1 MIRGIYLRTFVAVLA
16 VLCCGSMASAASAA
30 DPYKFDPVLSLTGD
44 CSVSPLDPVQD
55 PSCPGP
61 PMPSGR
67 FDYPR
72 SIAIDSYGNEYVAVY
87 GDKGVG
93 RIDVFDDE
101 GRFITELAEPKGPK
115 SLAVDSQG
123 NLYVLRYVLGQKL
136 EVVRYSPTVY
146 EPVAGKI
153 EYGSAPVKIAEDV
166 VGINGGLAID
176 ASNDHLFAAYAG
188 SVIRE
193 YGSAAE
199 GNQLLNTIS
208 HEKLV
213 GWATWVAVDAERRRL
228 YTSNCRKEIADCVV
242 LVFEADAPHALLE
255 EVDGSDTPEGRFL
268 SEKGWLSIAVDE
280 ETGHFFV
287 DDLERTKKV
296 YEFDENYA
304 YVSTV
309 LFSSFQG
316 GNALQ
321 IAVSNS
327 PLNPAAKNDGYL
339 FVPVLLPAGRALA
352 FAPPTEFPP
361 DVTGAAAT
369 QVVERQ
375 AVVRVTIDP
384 KGVDTGYAIEYVTK
398 EEFDESGFTNAQV
411 GVEGT
416 ISGGSQPKQLSALL
430 NGLSP
435 GTSYRARIVATN
447 SEGSDE
453 EQVTFATYPAAPL
466 PSSCPNDAVRI
477 GPSVLLPDCRAYELV
492 TPADTNGRPPKGV
505 GFGTEQFNTLQASPL
520 GNAVSFNTEGGS
532 LPGMEGTGGYSGD
545 MYRTVRTASGW
556 TTLKAGPSGTETN
569 VPVPGSPSPDQGYAF
584 WVAGGEGS
592 AIVVEGQQARYVR
605 YPDGH
610 SELIGRGSLGSTHL
624 ARGKLIT
631 ENGTHIIFQTDSA
644 NGAPAKQ
651 LEPNAPPEG
660 TEAVYDRTA
669 DEVTHV
675 VSLLPGDVTP
685 QPGEDATYVG
695 ASADGAGIAFTVGP
709 NFLETTLYLRVD
721 NAVTYEIGDAQEVTF
736 AGISEGGERI
746 FYVKGGDLFAFD
758 TKRKEVIAFTSVGN
772 VKVVNVAPDGTRAY
786 FVTTSVI
793 PGGGQNPNGVF
804 AKAGQQNLYLS
815 EEGDVTFVA
824 TVTARDV
831 EGEKDPNNGSQVD
844 GLGLWTDALA
854 GAQLARDPSRVS
866 ADGSVLLF
874 QSRANL
880 DGYDPKGS
888 PQVYRYDAVADR
900 LHCIS
905 CTPTGISTGGGAS
918 LESYAALQ
926 TTRLPFSASGF
937 VPNLRFDGR
946 RAFFQSKEA
955 LVATDN
961 DKVQDVYEWEEQG
974 VGTCTSAGG
983 CVYLISSGHSEND
996 DYLYGISRSG
1006 DDVFFVTEDVLV
1018 AGDIDTPSI
1027 YDARVGGGFPQPSE
1041 QACLGEACR
1050 PALTPPPAQMPLAE
1064 PAPGEDNV
1072 TRPKPRKC
1080 PKGKRKVKRRGRV
1093 VCVKKHR
1100 NVKHRKAGPKRRTA
1114 R

>member
-1 MIRGIYLRTFVAVLA
+1 VVLA
-16 VLCCGSMASAASAA
+16 ILCAGVSTAPATAAE
-30 DPYKFDPVLSLTGD
+30 PYKLDPQLSLTGD
-44 CSVSPLDPVQD
+44 CSVSSVDPVQD

-67 FDYPR
+67 FNNPR
-72 SIAIDSYGNEYVAVY
+72 SIAIDAYGNEYVASY
-87 GDKGVG
+87 GANGGDG

-101 GRFITELAEPKGPK
+101 GRFITELTEPKGPK
-115 SLAVDSQG
+115 SVAVDSEG
-123 NLYVLRYVLGQKL
+123 NLYVLRWLLGTFD

-146 EPVAGKI
+146 EPEAGKI
-153 EYGSAPVKIAEDV
+153 EYGNPAVIVAPDR
-166 VGINGGLAID
+166 GFGTNGGLAID
-176 ASNDHLFAAYAG
+176 ASTDRLFAAYG
-188 SVIRE
+188 GGKIEV
-193 YGSAAE
+193 YGSASE
-199 GNQLLNTIS
+199 GNKLLDTIT
-208 HEKLV
+208 EKLD
-213 GWATWVAVDAERRRL
+213 WTTWVAVDAERRRL
-228 YTSNCRKEIADCVV
+228 FASTCLNDFKDCRV
-242 LVFEADAPHALLE
+242 LVFSADAPYALLG
-255 EVDGSDTPEGRFL
+255 EVDGSDTPEGKFL
-268 SEKGWLSIAVDE
+268 SEKGWLSIAVEE

-287 DDLERTKKV
+287 DDLERTKKI
-296 YEFDENYA
+296 YEFDENYD
-304 YVSTV
+304 YVSTIQ
-309 LFSSFQG
+309 LSAFQG

-375 AVVRVTIDP
+375 AVVRATVDP
-384 KGVDTGYAIEYVTK
+384 QGVDTGYAVEYVTE
-398 EEFDESGFTNAQV
+398 EEFEESGFTNAQV
-411 GVEGT
+411 GAEGT
-416 ISGGSQPKQLSALL
+416 ISRESQPKQVSVLL
-430 NGLSP
+430 KDLSP
-435 GTSYRARIVATN
+435 GTSYRVRIVATN

-453 EQVTFATYPAAPL
+453 EQVTFATYPAVL
-466 PSSCPNDAVRI
+466 PPPSCPNDALRI

-505 GFGTEQFNTLQASPL
+505 GFGSDQFNTLQASPL

-532 LPGMEGTGGYSGD
+532 LPGMEGTGGFSGD

-556 TTLKAGPSGTETN
+556 TTFKAGPSGTETN
-569 VPVPGSPSPDQGYAF
+569 VPIPGSPSPDQGYAF

-592 AIVVEGQQARYVR
+592 AVLVEGQQTRYVR

-610 SELIGRGSLGSTHL
+610 SELIGRGSLGNTPT

-631 ENGTHIIFQTDSA
+631 ENGAHIVFQTVHVDI
-644 NGAPAKQ
+644 APADQ
-651 LEPNAPPEG
+651 LEPNAPSEG
-660 TEAVYDRTA
+660 TEAVYDRTS

-695 ASADGAGIAFTVGP
+695 ASADGAGIAFTAGP
-709 NFLETTLYLRVD
+709 GHLDTTLYLRVD
-721 NAVTYEIGDAQEVTF
+721 NATTYEIGDGQEITF

-746 FYVKGGDLFAFD
+746 FYVEGGDLFAFD
-758 TKRKEVIAFTSVGN
+758 TGTKEVIAFSSVGN
-772 VKVVNVAPDGTRAY
+772 AKVVNVAPDGTRAY
-786 FVTTSVI
+786 FATTSVI
-793 PGGGQNPNGVF
+793 SGGGQNPNGAF

-831 EGEKDPNNGSQVD
+831 EGEKDPHNGAQVD
-844 GLGLWTDALA
+844 GLGLWTVAVSE
-854 GAQLARDPSRVS
+854 AQLAWDPSRVS
-866 ADGSVLLF
+866 ADGAVLLF

-888 PQVYRYDAVADR
+888 PQVYRYDDAADR

-905 CTPTGISTGGGAS
+905 CIPTGVPTGGGAS
-918 LESYAALQ
+918 LESYAAVQ
-926 TTRLPFSASGF
+926 TTRLPFSAYGF

-974 VGTCTSAGG
+974 VGSCAIPGG
-983 CVYLISSGHSEND
+983 CVYLVSSGHSKTD

-1006 DDVFFVTEDVLV
+1006 DDVFFITEDVLV

-1027 YDARVGGGFPQPSE
+1027 YDARVGGGFPQQSE
-1041 QACLGEACR
+1041 EPCIGEACR
-1050 PALTPPPAQMPLAE
+1050 PALTPPPASLPLAE
-1064 PAPGEDNV
+1064 PAPGNDNV
-1072 TRPKPRKC
+1072 TRRKARKC
-1080 PKGKRKVKRRGRV
+1080 PKGKRKVRRRGKV

-1100 NVKHRKAGPKRRTA
+1100 KASSKRRAA